1 MWLYRSGL
9 ATNVGFV
16 PFLWKS
22 LWYARSMRKTLA
34 WGALLVGIICLV
46 VGVVYWTI
54 PAGSLPSFMPG
65 YEAGVAATHF
75 KHGLAAVIVG
85 LALLVYA
92 WFTSVPKRT

>member
-1 MWLYRSGL
+1 VRVSAETLRGGRFCSFH
-9 ATNVGFV
+9 VDKV
-16 PFLWKS
+16 
-22 LWYARSMRKTLA
+22 WYARSMRKTLA
-34 WGALLVGIICLV
+34 WCALAVGIVCLV
-46 VGVVYWTI
+46 IAVVYWTV

-75 KHGLAAVIVG
+75 KHGLVAVILG